1 MKELGLLALLVLL
14 GPGFLWMGIRSL
26 RTRAWHDG
34 VPALELMIDRVIGEE
49 PPPRTKWD
57 RRFALF
63 QTGAA
68 ILFGSFFTLIFLA
81 VLYVLI
87 SEQ

>member
-1 MKELGLLALLVLL
+1 MKEVGVLALLALL

-26 RTRAWHDG
+26 RTKAWHDG
-34 VPALELMIDRVIGEE
+34 VPALESMIDRAIGEE

-68 ILFGSFFTLIFLA
+68 ILFGSFFTLLFFA
-81 VLYVLI
+81 VLYSLI
-87 SEQ
+87 SE